1 MLYGE
6 GLALTSALLWGM
18 MPILVRKGLSHST
31 ASVGVMLGLLASAPL
46 IILVFSFHS
55 QSVVQAVAP
64 QAVAWFVAV
73 GILGPCLGR
82 VFNYL
87 GVARLGAAKATP
99 LISTSP
105 LFTTVLALMFL
116 REQITLKVLLGVLCI
131 VTGIATLTGQQRT

>member
-6 GLALTSALLWGM
+6 GLALTSAFLWGM

-31 ASVGVMLGLLASAPL
+31 ASVGVMLGLLASVPL

-87 GVARLGAAKATP
+87 GVARLGATKATP

-131 VTGIATLTGQQRT
+131 VTGVVTLTGQQRP